1 MATAIDTSA
10 ITGLLVGLSV
20 ALTSLGV
27 VNRGPN
33 GRRSPAITVLQH

>member
-20 ALTSLGV
+20 ALTSMGV

-33 GRRSPAITVLQH
+33 GRRIAGNHRSST